1 MGVGQQSAPSDGVAM
16 STEANKAFI
25 RRHLGEQM
33 RRETLE
39 QAVGNFAAD
48 ACNHGRPVGP
58 EGFRRTFV
66 ALFTA
71 FPDLRFTINGIIAE
85 GDRVVCQATMQGT
98 HLGDPA
104 TPLPILGG
112 LLSGVPPT
120 GKPVAVPNIHIFR
133 VADGKIAE
141 HAAVRDD
148 LGMMQQLGLVPTP

>member
-1 MGVGQQSAPSDGVAM
+1 MVIGQQSAPRDGVAR
-16 STEANKAFI
+16 STAANKACI

-33 RRETLE
+33 RRETFE
-39 QAVGNFAAD
+39 QAVGNFAAG
-48 ACNHGRPVGP
+48 AINHGRPVGP
-58 EGFRRTFV
+58 EGFPRTFV
-66 ALFTA
+66 ALFAA
-71 FPDLRFTINGIIAE
+71 FPDLHFTINEIIAA
-85 GDRVVCQATMQGT
+85 GDRVVGQATMQGP

-112 LLSGVPPT
+112 LLRGVPPT

-133 VADGKIAE
+133 VADGKITE